1 MAEKNRFEPWLPM
14 EIFVIL
20 NLGFLTFDIYLAHS
34 VNDFR
39 SRAEYIPLFF
49 SATTP
54 ILLLAGLAARSRW
67 PVLWKING
75 YLVGGLA
82 ILMGL
87 TGVLLH
93 LDSAFFYERTIRSLA
108 YSAPFAAPLAY
119 TGLGFLLLLNRM
131 VNSKSS
137 AWAQWVLLM
146 TLGGFVGNFIFS
158 LADHA
163 GNRSRKS

>member
-14 EIFVIL
+14 EIFVLL

-82 ILMGL
+82 IL
-87 TGVLLH
+87 T
-93 LDSAFFYERTIRSLA
+93 SALA
-108 YSAPFAAPLAY
+108 MASP
-119 TGLGFLLLLNRM
+119 
-131 VNSKSS
+131 
-137 AWAQWVLLM
+137 
-146 TLGGFVGNFIFS
+146 I
-158 LADHA
+158 
-163 GNRSRKS
+163 SRV